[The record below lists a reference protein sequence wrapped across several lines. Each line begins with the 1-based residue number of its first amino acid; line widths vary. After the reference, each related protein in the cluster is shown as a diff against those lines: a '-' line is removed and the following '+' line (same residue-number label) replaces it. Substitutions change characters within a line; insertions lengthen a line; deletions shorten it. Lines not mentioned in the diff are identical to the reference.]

1 MAVETFSWCPK
12 VASQVDT
19 NFRTRKAQFGDG
31 YAQVAGDGINPVTP
45 QWSVSFTGDEA
56 YIQAIKT
63 FSTDM
68 PGGSHLSGSRRLSPQ
83 AYGARNPSRYLPTA
97 TRNTPSVAHSYR
109 HTIHEYFI

>member
-19 NFRTRKAQFGDG
+19 SFRTRKAQFGDG

-56 YIQAIKT
+56 YIQAIKN
-63 FSTDM
+63 FLNRHAGWKSFIWK
-68 PGGSHLSGSRRLSPQ
+68 PPLEPSGS
-83 AYGARNPSRYLPTA
+83 GARNPSRYLPTA